1 MERKTQ
7 KNKKVIQGGK
17 KFPELPIPS
26 KDPNVNPIL
35 KKKKKKKN
43 KNKANNRFDK
53 IVENAKI
60 RKNVK
65 YYNSIINECAKRRN
79 LHSAIQLF
87 DQLKSQS
94 LSPNLFTYSAILNA
108 CVRNGA
114 MKKAQEYFD
123 EMKSNKIQLNEVIY
137 TIMIKGYANSDLA
150 KAVKLVEEME
160 GFSIVPNRRTFNTIL
175 RACVRTGNL
184 NSAKKTF
191 KKMKKLGLKR
201 DPIAQAILCK
211 LYAQELKLDRALSYF
226 NSLLKQYPDQNYEDR
241 SGEKPIDKK
250 KNNQKDDEE
259 EDPTA
264 NYKIEPML
272 YILLASVCAINKRK
286 KDAERILE
294 QLKTRMPDDKMSVEN
309 IRDKEQILQYLK
321 SSVGKEEKMEIDGE
335 LDTGKVTAFRND
347 PRVFIVEEG
356 NEGNLAP
363 RLKKELKN
371 IAAKSKLAV
380 EIGSGAGHWMAKKAS
395 EDSSYHWVAI
405 EKRFERSFEIWL
417 KRKLAVPSLENNITV
432 ICGDVHRV
440 LDALPNNAIDKA
452 FINFPDP
459 PASYD
464 DVEKTSFV
472 NTTLMKKIQ
481 KALIS
486 KGKFVVLTDDRV
498 LHEEFKTMIEALAG
512 EKLVE
517 ELKDAVDHV
526 DADTQSFFDNLW
538 KRKGRNERFAIGFTK
553 VKNE

>member
-1 MERKTQ
+1 
-7 KNKKVIQGGK
+7 
-17 KFPELPIPS
+17 
-26 KDPNVNPIL
+26 
-35 KKKKKKKN
+35 
-43 KNKANNRFDK
+43 
-53 IVENAKI
+53 
-60 RKNVK
+60 
-65 YYNSIINECAKRRN
+65 
-79 LHSAIQLF
+79 
-87 DQLKSQS
+87 
-94 LSPNLFTYSAILNA
+94 
-108 CVRNGA
+108 
-114 MKKAQEYFD
+114 
-123 EMKSNKIQLNEVIY
+123 
-137 TIMIKGYANSDLA
+137 
-150 KAVKLVEEME
+150 
-160 GFSIVPNRRTFNTIL
+160 
-175 RACVRTGNL
+175 
-184 NSAKKTF
+184 
-191 KKMKKLGLKR
+191 MKKLGLKR

-380 EIGSGAGHWMAKKAS
+380 E
-395 EDSSYHWVAI
+395 
-405 EKRFERSFEIWL
+405 
-417 KRKLAVPSLENNITV
+417 
-432 ICGDVHRV
+432 
-440 LDALPNNAIDKA
+440 
-452 FINFPDP
+452 
-459 PASYD
+459 
-464 DVEKTSFV
+464 V
-472 NTTLMKKIQ
+472 NEYI
-481 KALIS
+481 
-486 KGKFVVLTDDRV
+486 
-498 LHEEFKTMIEALAG
+498 
-512 EKLVE
+512 
-517 ELKDAVDHV
+517 
-526 DADTQSFFDNLW
+526 NLW
-538 KRKGRNERFAIGFTK
+538 SLRKRTK
-553 VKNE
+553 LFI